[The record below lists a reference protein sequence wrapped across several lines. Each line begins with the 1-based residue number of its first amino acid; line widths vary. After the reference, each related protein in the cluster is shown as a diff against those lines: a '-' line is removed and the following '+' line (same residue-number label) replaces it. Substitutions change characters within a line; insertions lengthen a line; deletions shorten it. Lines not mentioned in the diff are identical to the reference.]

1 MDIIARR
8 QFAPLYIWLKHYFSG
23 GVSSAS
29 SCKKEIYDSVGRA
42 SDGRSLYGGGL
53 LTLVVNSLLE
63 TNLGMPYIY
72 CIFAAYSSRFTEQ
85 LTRREHAISF
95 TERIAE
101 NHEEH
106 VKM

>member
-8 QFAPLYIWLKHYFSG
+8 QFAPLYIWLEHYFSG

-53 LTLVVNSLLE
+53 RYFQSVASHPEYLTGL
-63 TNLGMPYIY
+63 
-72 CIFAAYSSRFTEQ
+72 
-85 LTRREHAISF
+85 
-95 TERIAE
+95 
-101 NHEEH
+101 
-106 VKM
+106 

>member
-42 SDGRSLYGGGL
+42 SDGHIPVDLR
-53 LTLVVNSLLE
+53 NSLPD
-63 TNLGMPYIY
+63 GSM
-72 CIFAAYSSRFTEQ
+72 RFPLQNE
-85 LTRREHAISF
+85 LRRIMKS
-95 TERIAE
+95 
-101 NHEEH
+101 
-106 VKM
+106 M